1 MKQTTG
7 HHANEGAL
15 KHLLGFF
22 HFLIKGSPAMM
33 PIHTHVS
40 SIAFA
45 QPGATGF
52 SSIKQR
58 KREGN
63 SLAWLRRQNRASW
76 GGGATLGPNGARI
89 AQQHDGLPTIHLGVP
104 TPNHR
109 RAWWSGHGVLRLYH
123 HGTQKTI
130 SVCPLGPKHTPR
142 KLLSTLGIADPFGTG
157 CFCALSGRGPPPSG
171 PRPALGPDP

>member
-58 KREGN
+58 KREGI

-76 GGGATLGPNGARI
+76 GGGQLWGRMEPESHNNTMDYPQSTWGFPHRTTGGLDGADMGYFDFI
-89 AQQHDGLPTIHLGVP
+89 T
-104 TPNHR
+104 T
-109 RAWWSGHGVLRLYH
+109 
-123 HGTQKTI
+123 
-130 SVCPLGPKHTPR
+130 GPKRQFQCVRWGP
-142 KLLSTLGIADPFGTG
+142 STHPEN
-157 CFCALSGRGPPPSG
+157 S
-171 PRPALGPDP
+171 